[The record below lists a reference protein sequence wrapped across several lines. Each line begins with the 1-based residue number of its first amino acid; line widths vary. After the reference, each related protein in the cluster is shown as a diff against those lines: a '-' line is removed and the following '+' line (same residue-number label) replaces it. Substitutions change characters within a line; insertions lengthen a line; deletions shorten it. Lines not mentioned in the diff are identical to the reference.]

1 MTVAAV
7 MAASTT
13 TAVTAVMTAKTAPA
27 KKWVYLMSHQIFAV
41 IHEIHGFVYMM
52 GKGRLQ
58 QQQQWQ

>member
-7 MAASTT
+7 MAAATT

-41 IHEIHGFVYMM
+41 IHEIHGFV
-52 GKGRLQ
+52 
-58 QQQQWQ
+58 